1 MGTTNTSIPPRSQA
15 PQQGETDCL
24 SAKIAV
30 NVFTTSTLSTA
41 ADD

>member
-1 MGTTNTSIPPRSQA
+1 MSTANTSIPPCSQA
-15 PQQGETDCL
+15 PQQGETDWL

-30 NVFTTSTLSTA
+30 NVFTTSTLSTT